1 MTVAADSVIVPED
14 TITLASPAS
23 DPISLA
29 VEDLAVRIGGLVILE
44 RMNLSVPKG
53 KIVSLIGPNGAGKTT
68 AFNIITGYMKPSAG
82 TVRFEGRSLLDM
94 TPDAIAALG
103 LVRTFQRTSIFAGC
117 SVSDNILTAM
127 HLRGRAGLF
136 GAIFRT
142 PAMLRQE
149 ANLRA
154 QVDDILCFVGLQ
166 GRANENAGSLAYGE
180 QRLLGLAI
188 ALAAR
193 PKLLLLDEPAAGL
206 NPSETERFKELVRR
220 IRDDGVTVLLVE
232 HDMHMVMSISD
243 TVFVLNQGRIIASGP
258 PVSIQNNPDVIT
270 AYLGTGLKK
279 RAKA

>member
-1 MTVAADSVIVPED
+1 MTTALETVIEAEGSITAASPEGA
-14 TITLASPAS
+14 TITL
-23 DPISLA
+23 D

-44 RMNLSVPKG
+44 RMSLSVPKG

-82 TVRFEGRSLLDM
+82 AVRFEGRSLLDM
-94 TPDAIAALG
+94 TPEEIAALG

-117 SVSDNILTAM
+117 TVTENILTAM

-142 PAMLRQE
+142 PATLREEISLQ
-149 ANLRA
+149 A
-154 QVDDILCFVGLQ
+154 QVNDILHFVGLQ
-166 GRANENAGSLAYGE
+166 DRAGETAGSLAYGE

-279 RAKA
+279 RAKT

>member
-1 MTVAADSVIVPED
+1 MTVPILSATTADCVVAPVSQMQ
-14 TITLASPAS
+14 ASLE
-23 DPISLA
+23 IK
-29 VEDLAVRIGGLVILE
+29 DLAVHIGGLVILE

-68 AFNIITGYMKPSAG
+68 AFNIITGYMKPTAG
-82 TVRFEGRSLLDM
+82 AVFFEGQNLIDM
-94 TPDAIAALG
+94 TPDEVAAFG
-103 LVRTFQRTSIFAGC
+103 LVRTFQRTSIFTGC
-117 SVSDNILTAM
+117 TVAENILTAM
-127 HLRGRAGLF
+127 HLRGRSGLW
-136 GAIFRT
+136 GAI
-142 PAMLRQE
+142 LRLPSVLREE
-149 ANLRA
+149 ARL
-154 QVDDILCFVGLQ
+154 QTEVEDILTFVGLQ
-166 GRANENAGSLAYGE
+166 GRAKEMAGSLAYGE

-220 IRDDGVTVLLVE
+220 ICDDGVTVLLVE

-243 TVFVLNQGRIIASGP
+243 TVFVLNQGRIIAAGTP
-258 PVSIQNNPDVIT
+258 AAVQNDPNVIK

>member
-1 MTVAADSVIVPED
+1 MMSAPDTVIEIENAVAAVSPGATPV
-14 TITLASPAS
+14 TL
-23 DPISLA
+23 D
-29 VEDLAVRIGGLVILE
+29 VEDLAVHIGGLVILE
-44 RMNLSVPKG
+44 RMSLSVPKG

-68 AFNIITGYMKPSAG
+68 AFNVITGYMKPSSG
-82 TVRFEGRSLLDM
+82 SVRFEGRSLLDT
-94 TPDAIAALG
+94 TPDEIAALG

-117 SVSDNILTAM
+117 TVTENILTAM

-142 PAMLRQE
+142 PSTLREELSLQTE
-149 ANLRA
+149 
-154 QVDDILCFVGLQ
+154 VEKILHFVGLQ
-166 GRANENAGSLAYGE
+166 DRAEETAGSLAYGE

-206 NPSETERFKELVRR
+206 NPSETERFKDLVRR

-243 TVFVLNQGRIIASGP
+243 TVFVLNQGRIIASGAP
-258 PVSIQNNPDVIT
+258 AMVQNDPAVIT

>member
-1 MTVAADSVIVPED
+1 M
-14 TITLASPAS
+14 
-23 DPISLA
+23 
-29 VEDLAVRIGGLVILE
+29 
-44 RMNLSVPKG
+44 
-53 KIVSLIGPNGAGKTT
+53 
-68 AFNIITGYMKPSAG
+68 
-82 TVRFEGRSLLDM
+82 RFEGRSLLDM
-94 TPDAIAALG
+94 TPEEIAALG

-117 SVSDNILTAM
+117 SVTENILTAM

-142 PAMLRQE
+142 PATLREEMDLQ
-149 ANLRA
+149 A
-154 QVDDILCFVGLQ
+154 QVNDILHFVGLQ
-166 GRANENAGSLAYGE
+166 DRAGETAGSLAYGE

-279 RAKA
+279 RAKT

>member
-1 MTVAADSVIVPED
+1 MTIAAASVLDAGVVDVAAVPED
-14 TITLASPAS
+14 T
-23 DPISLA
+23 PIAL
-29 VEDLAVRIGGLVILE
+29 EIRDLAVHIGGLVILE
-44 RMNLSVPKG
+44 RMSLSVPKG
-53 KIVSLIGPNGAGKTT
+53 EIVSLIGPNGAGKTT
-68 AFNIITGYMKPSAG
+68 AFNIITGYMTPSAG
-82 TVRFEGRSLLDM
+82 LVRFEGRDLLDM
-94 TPDAIAALG
+94 TPDEVAALG

-117 SVSDNILTAM
+117 SVADNILTAM

-142 PAMLRQE
+142 PSSLREE
-149 ANLRA
+149 ARLHA
-154 QVDDILCFVGLQ
+154 EVDDVLHFVGLQ
-166 GRANENAGSLAYGE
+166 GRASENAGSLAYGE

-206 NPSETERFKELVRR
+206 NPSETDRFKELVRR

-243 TVFVLNQGRIIASGP
+243 NVFVLNQGRIIASGP
-258 PVSIQNNPDVIT
+258 PAMIQNDPDVIK

>member
-1 MTVAADSVIVPED
+1 MTTALETVIQAEGSITAASPEGA
-14 TITLASPAS
+14 TITL
-23 DPISLA
+23 D

-44 RMNLSVPKG
+44 RMSLSVPKG

-82 TVRFEGRSLLDM
+82 AVRFEGLSLLDK
-94 TPDAIAALG
+94 TPEEIAALG

-117 SVSDNILTAM
+117 TVTENILTAM

-142 PAMLRQE
+142 PATLREEMDLQ
-149 ANLRA
+149 A
-154 QVDDILCFVGLQ
+154 QVNDILHFVGLQ
-166 GRANENAGSLAYGE
+166 DRAGETAGSLAYGE

-220 IRDDGVTVLLVE
+220 IRGDGVTVLLVE

-279 RAKA
+279 RAKT

>member
-1 MTVAADSVIVPED
+1 MTIAADSVIEPED
-14 TITLASPAS
+14 TIAVAAPDS
-23 DPISLA
+23 DRISLA

-82 TVRFEGRSLLDM
+82 TVRFEGRSLLEM

-127 HLRGRAGLF
+127 HLRGRVGLF

-142 PAMLRQE
+142 PAMLREE

-166 GRANENAGSLAYGE
+166 GRADENAGSLAYGE

>member
-1 MTVAADSVIVPED
+1 MTIAADSVIAPE
-14 TITLASPAS
+14 ASIPVAATEAS
-23 DPISLA
+23 PISLSI
-29 VEDLAVRIGGLVILE
+29 EDLAVRIGGLVILE

-82 TVRFEGRSLLDM
+82 TIRFEGRSLLDM

-117 SVSDNILTAM
+117 SVTDNILTAM
-127 HLRGRAGLF
+127 HLRGHAGLF
-136 GAIFRT
+136 GAIFRPPSMRREELSLQT
-142 PAMLRQE
+142 LVE
-149 ANLRA
+149 K
-154 QVDDILCFVGLQ
+154 ILHFVGLQ
-166 GRANENAGSLAYGE
+166 GRASENAGSLAYGE

-258 PVSIQNNPDVIT
+258 PASIQNNPDVIT

>member
-1 MTVAADSVIVPED
+1 MTTALETVIEAEGSITAASPEGA
-14 TITLASPAS
+14 TITL
-23 DPISLA
+23 D

-44 RMNLSVPKG
+44 RMSLSVPKG

-82 TVRFEGRSLLDM
+82 AVRFEGRSLLDM
-94 TPDAIAALG
+94 TPEEIAALG

-117 SVSDNILTAM
+117 SVTENILTAM

-136 GAIFRT
+136 GAILRT
-142 PAMLRQE
+142 PATLREEMDLQ
-149 ANLRA
+149 A
-154 QVDDILCFVGLQ
+154 QVNDILHFVGLQ
-166 GRANENAGSLAYGE
+166 DRAGETAGSLAYGE

-220 IRDDGVTVLLVE
+220 IRDDGMTVLLVE

-279 RAKA
+279 RAKT

>member
-1 MTVAADSVIVPED
+1 MTIAMTIPDAGTQPEPQ
-14 TITLASPAS
+14 TAPAS
-23 DPISLA
+23 LEIRELA
-29 VEDLAVRIGGLVILE
+29 VHIGGLVILE
-44 RMNLSVPKG
+44 KMSLSVPAG

-68 AFNIITGYMKPSAG
+68 AFNIITGYMKPTAG
-82 TVRFEGRSLLDM
+82 QVLFEGRDLAEM
-94 TPDAIAALG
+94 TPDDVAALG

-117 SVSDNILTAM
+117 SVAENILTAM
-127 HLRGRAGLF
+127 HLRGRAGFLD
-136 GAIFRT
+136 AIFRL
-142 PAMLRQE
+142 PRMLREERQL
-149 ANLRA
+149 NQ
-154 QVDDILCFVGLQ
+154 QVDEILRFVGLQ
-166 GRANENAGSLAYGE
+166 GRAQENAGSLAYGE

-243 TVFVLNQGRIIASGP
+243 TVFVLNQGRIIASGTP
-258 PVSIQNNPDVIT
+258 AMVQNDPEVIK

-279 RAKA
+279 RAEA

>member
-1 MTVAADSVIVPED
+1 MTIAVDSVIVPED
-14 TITLASPAS
+14 STAAVSAEAS
-23 DPISLA
+23 PISLA
-29 VEDLAVRIGGLVILE
+29 IKDLAVRIGGLVILE

-82 TVRFEGRSLLDM
+82 TIRFEGRSLLDM

-117 SVSDNILTAM
+117 SVTDNILTAM

-136 GAIFRT
+136 SAIFRT
-142 PAMLRQE
+142 PSMLRE
-149 ANLRA
+149 EVSLRA
-154 QVDDILCFVGLQ
+154 QVQEILHFVGLH
-166 GRANENAGSLAYGE
+166 GRAGENAGSLAYGE

-258 PVSIQNNPDVIT
+258 PASIQNNPDVIT

>member
-1 MTVAADSVIVPED
+1 MS
-14 TITLASPAS
+14 
-23 DPISLA
+23 
-29 VEDLAVRIGGLVILE
+29 
-44 RMNLSVPKG
+44 LSVPKG

-82 TVRFEGRSLLDM
+82 AVRFEGRSLLDM
-94 TPDAIAALG
+94 TPDEIAALG

-117 SVSDNILTAM
+117 SVTENILTAM

-142 PAMLRQE
+142 PSTLREE
-149 ANLRA
+149 ASLQA
-154 QVDDILCFVGLQ
+154 QVDDILHFVGLQ
-166 GRANENAGSLAYGE
+166 DRASENAGSLAYGE

>member
-1 MTVAADSVIVPED
+1 MTTALETVIQAEGSITAASPEGA
-14 TITLASPAS
+14 TITL
-23 DPISLA
+23 D

-44 RMNLSVPKG
+44 RMSLSVPKG

-82 TVRFEGRSLLDM
+82 AVRFEGRSLLDM
-94 TPDAIAALG
+94 TPEEIAALG

-117 SVSDNILTAM
+117 SVTENILTAM

-142 PAMLRQE
+142 PATLREEIDLQ
-149 ANLRA
+149 A
-154 QVDDILCFVGLQ
+154 QVNDILHFVGLQ
-166 GRANENAGSLAYGE
+166 DRAGETAGSLAYGE

-279 RAKA
+279 RAKT

>member
-1 MTVAADSVIVPED
+1 MDSAALPDGAPTALE
-14 TITLASPAS
+14 IT
-23 DPISLA
+23 
-29 VEDLAVRIGGLVILE
+29 DLAVHIGGLVILE
-44 RMNLSVPKG
+44 RMSLSVPKG

-68 AFNIITGYMKPSAG
+68 AFNIITGYMTPSAG
-82 TVRFEGRSLLDM
+82 SVRFEGHDLLGM
-94 TPDAIAALG
+94 TPDDIAALG

-117 SVSDNILTAM
+117 SVADNVLTAM
-127 HLRGRAGLF
+127 HLRGRCGLF

-142 PAMLRQE
+142 PSSLREE
-149 ANLRA
+149 ARLRA
-154 QVDDILCFVGLQ
+154 EVDDVLHFVGLQ
-166 GRANENAGSLAYGE
+166 GRAGENAGSLAYGE

-206 NPSETERFKELVRR
+206 NPSETERFKELVRL

-232 HDMHMVMSISD
+232 HNMHMVMSVSD
-243 TVFVLNQGRIIASGP
+243 KVFVLNQGRIIASGP
-258 PVSIQNNPDVIT
+258 PAAIQSNPEVIK

>member
-1 MTVAADSVIVPED
+1 MTIAVDSVIAPED
-14 TITLASPAS
+14 NITAATAEG
-23 DPISLA
+23 DPISLS

-117 SVSDNILTAM
+117 SVTDNILTAM

-142 PAMLRQE
+142 PSMRREEVSLQT
-149 ANLRA
+149 
-154 QVDDILCFVGLQ
+154 QVDEILHFVGLH
-166 GRANENAGSLAYGE
+166 GRAGENAGSLAYGE

-206 NPSETERFKELVRR
+206 NPSETERFKELIRR

-232 HDMHMVMSISD
+232 HDMHMVMSVSD